1 MSLSPAFLDELRMRT
16 TLSSII
22 GKHTKLQKAGRE
34 WKACCPFHK
43 EKTPSFTV
51 NDEKGFYHCFGCGAH
66 GDAIRYLTETRGL
79 PFIDAVKELA
89 DGAGMQVPAPDPQMR
104 ERQEKSASLR
114 DVMEAAAQWYIDQLQ
129 SAAGAETRAYL
140 EQRGITQET
149 QRAFGLGFAPDS
161 RGKLEDA
168 LKEFGRDKLIETGLI
183 AMPEEAD
190 RSPYDRFRS
199 RLMFPI
205 RDQRGRV
212 IAFSGRIIGDGKPK
226 YLNSPDTPLF
236 DKGRTIYN
244 FDRASPA
251 AREAKRIIVVEGQMD
266 VIALDQAGFKEAVAP
281 LGTALTEHQLAML
294 WRVDEAPI
302 ICFDGDSAGQKA
314 AARAIERAMPAIQ
327 PERSLAFVQLPPGQD
342 PDDIIRSGG
351 TDTLRQKFARPL
363 SLDGFMWRYEAA
375 KIDAKSPTARA
386 KLKRRLN
393 ELAGT
398 IGDPAMREEFGRE
411 FRQRFWDAFGWKKK
425 EVDFV
430 RDALAA
436 TGGRNQLQGLDVY
449 VRAILLGLSR
459 YPTVVKSHADQIQSL
474 HISEGLLSRWRDLLV
489 AAAFER
495 PDLDEDMIE
504 TILADAE
511 LESAEK
517 RHSWRDLGFSF
528 FYRKTDPEIAIRDL
542 EAAIDTIARSQEL
555 DENLENVRANLERAA
570 ESEDFEG
577 VWNRESERRKRLMEE
592 KQRLHDELELL
603 GEAAA

>member
-16 TLSSII
+16 TLSSVIS
-22 GKHTKLQKAGRE
+22 KHTKLQKAGRE

-66 GDAIRYLTETRGL
+66 GDAIAFLTETRGL

-89 DGAGMQVPAPDPQMR
+89 ENAGMQMPAPDPRAR

-114 DVMEAAAQWYIDQLQ
+114 DVMEAAANWYVEQLD
-129 SAAGAETRAYL
+129 SPAGAETRAYL
-140 EQRGITQET
+140 DQRGITQET
-149 QRAFGLGFAPDS
+149 QRAFRLGFAPDA
-161 RGKLEDA
+161 RGGLEEA
-168 LKEFGRDKLIETGLI
+168 LKQFPRDMLIEAGLI
-183 AMPEEAD
+183 AVPD
-190 RSPYDRFRS
+190 DGRSPYDRFRS

-205 RDQRGRV
+205 RDPRGRV

-251 AREAKRIIVVEGQMD
+251 ARDAKRIIVVEGQMD
-266 VIALDQAGFKEAVAP
+266 VIALDQAGFGEAVAP
-281 LGTALTEHQLAML
+281 LGTAVTEHQLALL
-294 WRVDEAPI
+294 WRIDEAPI
-302 ICFDGDSAGQKA
+302 FCFDGDAAGQKA
-314 AARAIERAMPAIQ
+314 TMRAVDRAMPAIR
-327 PERSLAFVQLPPGQD
+327 PDRTLSFVQLPPGQD

-351 TDTLRQKFARPL
+351 TDMLREQFAEPL
-363 SLDGFMWRYEAA
+363 SLDTFLWRHEAA
-375 KIDAKSPTARA
+375 KIDPKSPTARA
-386 KLKRRLN
+386 KLKQRMN
-393 ELAGT
+393 ALAEA
-398 IGDPAMREEFGRE
+398 IGDPAMRQEFGRE
-411 FRQRFWDAFGWKKK
+411 FRQRFWDTFGWKKK

-430 RDALAA
+430 RDAMAA
-436 TGGRNQLQGLDVY
+436 TAGRNRLQGLDIY

-459 YPTVVKSHADQIQSL
+459 YPAVVKSRADQIQAL
-474 HISEGLLSRWRDLLV
+474 VIAEPLLARWRDLLV
-489 AAAFER
+489 GAAFER

-504 TILADAE
+504 TILANAE

-528 FYRKTDPEIAIRDL
+528 FYRKTETDIAIRDL
-542 EAAIDTIARSQEL
+542 EAAIETIARSQEL
-555 DENLENVRANLERAA
+555 DQNLEAVRANLEQAA
-570 ESEDFEG
+570 DSEDFEG
-577 VWNRESERRKRLMEE
+577 VWNRESERRKQLMAE
-592 KQRLHDELELL
+592 KQRLHDELESL

>member
-16 TLSSII
+16 TLSSVI

-66 GDAIRYLTETRGL
+66 GDAIRFLTETRGL

-89 DGAGMQVPAPDPQMR
+89 EGAGMQVPAPDPRMR

-114 DVMEAAAQWYIDQLQ
+114 DVMEAAADWYVDQLH
-129 SAAGAETRAYL
+129 SPAGAETRAYL
-140 EQRGITQET
+140 EQRGITAKT
-149 QRAFGLGFAPDS
+149 QRAFGLGFAPDA
-161 RGKLEDA
+161 RGKLEEA
-168 LKEFGRDKLIETGLI
+168 LKEFGRDKLIEAGLI
-183 AMPEEAD
+183 AVPED
-190 RSPYDRFRS
+190 SGRSPYDRFRS

-205 RDQRGRV
+205 RDPRGRV

-251 AREAKRIIVVEGQMD
+251 ARDAKRIIVVEGQMD
-266 VIALDQAGFKEAVAP
+266 VIALDQAGFGEAVAP

-294 WRVDEAPI
+294 WRIDEAPI
-302 ICFDGDSAGQKA
+302 LCFDGDAAGQKA
-314 AARAIERAMPAIQ
+314 AARAIDRALPAIQ

-351 TDTLRQKFARPL
+351 TDALRAQFEEPL
-363 SLDGFMWRYEAA
+363 SLDAFLWRHEAA
-375 KIDAKSPTARA
+375 KIDPKSPTARA

-393 ELAGT
+393 ELAGA
-398 IGDPAMREEFGRE
+398 IGDPAMREEFGRD
-411 FRQRFWDAFGWKKK
+411 FRERFWDAFGWKKK

-436 TGGRNQLQGLDVY
+436 TSGRNRLRGLDLY
-449 VRAILLGLSR
+449 IRAILLGLSR
-459 YPTVVKSHADQIQSL
+459 YPGVIQSRADQIQSL
-474 HISEGLLSRWRDLLV
+474 HIGEGLLARWRDLLV

-504 TILADAE
+504 TILASAE

-517 RHSWRDLGFSF
+517 RHFWRDLGFSF
-528 FYRKTDPEIAIRDL
+528 FYPKTDPEIAVRDL

-555 DENLENVRANLERAA
+555 DENLEDVRANLERAS

-592 KQRLHDELELL
+592 KQRLHDELETL